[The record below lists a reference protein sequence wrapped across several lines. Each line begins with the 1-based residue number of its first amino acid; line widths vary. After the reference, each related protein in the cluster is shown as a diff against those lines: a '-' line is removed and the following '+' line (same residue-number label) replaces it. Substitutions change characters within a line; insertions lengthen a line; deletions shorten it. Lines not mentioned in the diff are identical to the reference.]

1 MTNIATIED
10 QLKAE
15 YGAVKGWIAAHVYGS
30 IGIAFGA
37 GQIVAL
43 IFRI

>member
-1 MTNIATIED
+1 MTTIATIED

-15 YGAVKGWIAAHVYGS
+15 YGALKGWIAAHVYASVGL
-30 IGIAFGA
+30 AFGA

-43 IFRI
+43 IFQI

>member
-1 MTNIATIED
+1 MTNLATIED

-15 YGAVKGWIAAHVYGS
+15 YGAVKGWIAAHVYAS
-30 IGIAFGA
+30 LGIAFGV
-37 GQIVAL
+37 GQVIAL